1 MAIDDRYRCILL
13 FGPPGVGKGTQGKIL
28 ANIPGFFHLSVGDV
42 FRSIDIGSADGRE
55 VYGYISRGE
64 LVPDQLTM
72 KIWKKAVDAYVAL
85 SWFKPREDL
94 LVLDGMPRNVAQVE
108 IVKQYLE
115 IYRIIYLECSDQED
129 MIHRIRRRAIRENR
143 TDDANEDVIRHRFE
157 LYEEV
162 TRPVIDKYPPE
173 MIERVDCN
181 GSPAEVLRSILDVA
195 IPVQNEHFRGNS
207 SNVRSSRRSGQD
219 KSQPADGDL

>member
-1 MAIDDRYRCILL
+1 MGKDDRYRCVLL
-13 FGPPGVGKGTQGKIL
+13 FGPPGVGKGTQGGIL

-42 FRSIDIGSADGRE
+42 FRSIDIGSENGKK
-55 VYGYISRGE
+55 VYDCISRGE
-64 LVPDQLTM
+64 LVPNELTM

-85 SWFKPREDL
+85 SWYKPREDL
-94 LVLDGMPRNVAQVE
+94 LILDGMPRNIEQVE

-115 IYRIIYLECSDQED
+115 IHRVIYLECSDQED

-162 TRPVIDKYPPE
+162 TAPVLEKYDPD
-173 MIERVDCN
+173 IVDRVDCN
-181 GSPAEVLRSILDVA
+181 GSPAEVLNAILNVL
-195 IPVQNEHFRGNS
+195 IPVQNEHFREN
-207 SNVRSSRRSGQD
+207 R
-219 KSQPADGDL
+219 

>member
-1 MAIDDRYRCILL
+1 MTKDNRYRCVLL

-55 VYGYISRGE
+55 VYDYISRGE
-64 LVPDQLTM
+64 LVPNPLTM

-85 SWFKPREDL
+85 SWYKPREDL
-94 LVLDGMPRNVAQVE
+94 LVLDGMPRNVDQVE
-108 IVKQYLE
+108 IVKEYLE
-115 IYRIIYLECSDQED
+115 IHRVIYLECSDQED

-143 TDDANEDVIRHRFE
+143 TDDANEDIIRRRFD

-162 TRPVIDKYPPE
+162 TAPVLSKYDPA
-173 MIERVDCN
+173 IIHKVDCN
-181 GSPAEVLRSILDVA
+181 GSPAEVLRSILNIT
-195 IPVQNEHFRGNS
+195 IPVQNEHFLAN
-207 SNVRSSRRSGQD
+207 N
-219 KSQPADGDL
+219 